1 LSGTS
6 PRICRVVFDTS
17 ALLVIGEYGSF
28 PDVADSLESVC
39 EHAIFTTPRRVMDE
53 LSRIALERGRRGLA
67 ARLLLKLIEGGY
79 LSIEVVNVEGCT
91 TADECVLKLASDFRD
106 LGERVIVATLDRK
119 IAGKLREMGI
129 MRLTWWYSRRKFT
142 LCGSSEDTNA
152 KTSGGRPQ
160 P

>member
-1 LSGTS
+1 
-6 PRICRVVFDTS
+6 
-17 ALLVIGEYGSF
+17 
-28 PDVADSLESVC
+28 
-39 EHAIFTTPRRVMDE
+39 MDE

-67 ARLLLKLIEGGY
+67 ARLLLKLIEGGH

-91 TADECVLKLASDFRD
+91 TADECVLKLASDFRN
-106 LGERVIVATLDRK
+106 LGERVIVATLDREM
-119 IAGKLREMGI
+119 AGKLREMGV

-142 LCGSSEDTNA
+142 LCGSSEDTNV